1 MKRKNLNLRRIFTIA
16 GILFAIGHMATAQTT
31 TPADE
36 AAWMRLTQAG
46 IESSHAGNYAAA
58 EPKFRKALL
67 EAAAFESSDPRL
79 WASLSNLAY
88 VSGELGDL
96 TTAATLYRRRL
107 ELCEKQLGA
116 HSPGL
121 AATLNNLAGILR

>member
-88 VSGELGDL
+88 ISAELNDL
-96 TTAATLYRRRL
+96 TPAAPLYRRSL
-107 ELCEKQLGA
+107 QPSD
-116 HSPGL
+116 HPPGPPQPL
-121 AATLNNLAGILR
+121 HAS